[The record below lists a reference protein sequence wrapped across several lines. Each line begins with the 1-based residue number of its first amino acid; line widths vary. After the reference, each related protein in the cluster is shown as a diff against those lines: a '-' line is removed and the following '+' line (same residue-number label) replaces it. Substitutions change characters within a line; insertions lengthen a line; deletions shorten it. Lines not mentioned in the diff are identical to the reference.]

1 MRVTLRLTYFIMHFS
16 ASCIILQGCFEQIWI
31 TIFQYRKSPM
41 QNIGTMQLD
50 NQQSSWQSGRS
61 PGDDGTSSHLT
72 TSDTN
77 DGFFERPVRIFST
90 QWEIG
95 VTLNQEIN
103 PWKLFCED
111 PRVSNRLAHFKNL
124 KMNLHVQLLVN
135 GNPFYYG
142 RGIMFYNPLPN
153 TDSVSR
159 LTAPPERADLVEQTQ
174 RPHIY
179 FDPTKSEGGE
189 LVLPFVWPKAALDV
203 PAAEWNAMGIITLKS
218 MNPLTHANGA
228 TEPITITLLAY
239 ASGVELNTPT
249 STVPLN
255 LSPQGRDEY
264 GTISFPA
271 HLVAKAAGAVGDAPI
286 IGKFAR
292 ATEMLFGAISNAASI
307 FGYSRPRAV
316 PDQLALVRQ
325 FGEQAV
331 TNFPDT
337 SLSLALDSKKEVTI
351 DPRVVGLAPI
361 DEMSFL
367 SIATREAYVG
377 RFVWSESNAT
387 SDHLWSQAITPFAGM
402 VDNDG
407 DFHIAPMA
415 MVALPFE
422 FWKGSME
429 VRLQVVCSAYHRGR
443 LRIAWDPDYV
453 DDPNTFNVNY
463 STMLDISESTEITMR
478 IGWGQSYDYLR
489 TGLLA
494 NGINASGTAP
504 PFFARPTFANGHL
517 QVFVVNPL
525 TSPSTAITDIEI
537 NVFMKACED
546 FEVASPTTI
555 NLSKIKV
562 LENAVRPPDNVIG
575 VQQVFP
581 NSPTA
586 MLSRG
591 STLPLFTDTRTVS
604 SGVLSKNGFIRGGW
618 LYNYSPNASTFVTT
632 IEFKQNP
639 GGDADIEFNLSG
651 IDYTIPVPPGGA
663 IVTQDFTLQLQPGW
677 TKTPFT
683 VGQDSGSDNQ
693 VLKVKTQIPGDAQFI
708 ALTPNLLQPLCLPAV
723 NLGLQGGEPTITPVS
738 GGVPIVITL
747 PDFYPDTPANI
758 ITLGETVITG
768 ATPETAPVT
777 PVSSGHI
784 QTVYPGIDG
793 KITITGNGLWNI
805 RSINYL
811 KKNIDLIPQGQ
822 AEELNAESDDA
833 NAPESMSPDV
843 TMGPTSAV
851 RGLNDIY
858 FGERAE
864 SVRTILK
871 RYETWLTVDTPDGT
885 TPAGT
890 YGFVCDHYPHIPIN
904 LTGTGWSMT
913 TRNDLTVFNLFSSA
927 YVCMRGGMRFK
938 LSLAR
943 PVNAFERYSVTR
955 YSTEEAIPPSLT
967 IISDA
972 ALAPRPTRWRGTA
985 TDTCAIKPYAEFELP
1000 MYTNLRFTSGRCRRA
1015 FLRSEFIEKPTYLV
1029 ESHLP
1034 NANNKLSVNYA
1045 AAEDFSLSFYLSTPI
1060 LRPIP

>member
-1 MRVTLRLTYFIMHFS
+1 
-16 ASCIILQGCFEQIWI
+16 
-31 TIFQYRKSPM
+31 M

-203 PAAEWNAMGIITLKS
+203 PAAEWNAMGIVTLKS

-292 ATEMLFGAISNAASI
+292 ATEMLFGAISNVASI

-325 FGEQAV
+325 FGELAV

-453 DDPNTFNVNY
+453 ADPNTFNVNY

-555 NLSKIKV
+555 NLSKVKV
-562 LENAVRPPDNVIG
+562 LENAVRPPDTVIG
-575 VQQVFP
+575 IQTIDKAS
-581 NSPTA
+581 NSS

-591 STLPLFTDTRTVS
+591 PLALFTDTRTVS
-604 SGVLSKNGFIRGGW
+604 DGVLSKNGFTRNGW
-618 LYNYSPNASTFVTT
+618 LYNYSPNASTFTTT
-632 IEFKQNP
+632 IGFHQVP
-639 GGDADIEFNLSG
+639 GGDADIEFNLAG

-663 IVTQDFTLQLQPGW
+663 IVTQDFDIQLQPGW
-677 TKTPFT
+677 TRTPFSI
-683 VGQDSGSDNQ
+683 GQDSGSDNQ
-693 VLKVKTQIPGDAQFI
+693 VDDVKMQIPGDAQFI
-708 ALTPNLLQPLCLPAV
+708 GLTPNLLQPLCLPAV
-723 NLGLQGGEPTITPVS
+723 NLGLQGGETTITPVS

-747 PDFYPDTPANI
+747 PDFYPNTPVNI

-777 PVSSGHI
+777 PVSTGHI

-793 KITITGNGLWNI
+793 KFTITGTGLWNI
-805 RSINYL
+805 RSVNYL

-843 TMGPTSAV
+843 TMGPSSAV

-864 SVRTILK
+864 SIRTALK
-871 RYETWLTVDTPDGT
+871 RFETWLQIDAPDGS
-885 TPAGT
+885 TPAST
-890 YGFVCDHYPHIPIN
+890 YAVVLDHYPHIPV
-904 LTGTGWSMT
+904 TASAGTWAVAS
-913 TRNDLTVFNLFSSA
+913 RPDLTVFNLFSSA
-927 YVCMRGGMRFK
+927 FVCMRGGMRVK
-938 LSLAR
+938 VSTAR
-943 PVNAFERYSVTR
+943 IQANAQERFTLTR
-955 YSTEEAIPPSLT
+955 NSTEEAVPFSLT
-967 IISDA
+967 TTADSA
-972 ALAPRPTRWRGTA
+972 MPYRNARWRGTA
-985 TDTCAIKPYAEFELP
+985 TDTAMVKPYTEFELP
-1000 MYTNLRFTSGRCRRA
+1000 SYSNLRFTSGRCK
-1015 FLRSEFIEKPTYLV
+1015 RSFIRVDYIEKATYLL
-1029 ESHLP
+1029 ESHQP
-1034 NANNKLSVNYA
+1034 NQNNRISVNYA

-1060 LRPIP
+1060 LRPLP